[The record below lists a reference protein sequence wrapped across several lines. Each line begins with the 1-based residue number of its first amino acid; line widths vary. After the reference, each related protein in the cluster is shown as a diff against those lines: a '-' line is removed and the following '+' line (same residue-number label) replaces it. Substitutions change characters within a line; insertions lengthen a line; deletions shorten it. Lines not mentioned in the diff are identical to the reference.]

1 MRGHDGVMAAES
13 SCSLKLLCPN
23 TCRTWSR
30 VLLRSCSDLMMELT
44 SSLCSL
50 ILISD
55 SLCMLI
61 MLIPTPWWWNR
72 NSEISSWAQVA
83 PEWIRIMWVFHLLF
97 SLRFHWLWLFDLCLS
112 KLRLTLSS
120 GLPNPMH
127 IPGGPPQF
135 SSMEEMGV
143 GSNRAKRYSS
153 QRQRAVP
160 EPAPP
165 MHLGVMEGHYYEP
178 SKT

>member
-1 MRGHDGVMAAES
+1 MF
-13 SCSLKLLCPN
+13 L
-23 TCRTWSR
+23 
-30 VLLRSCSDLMMELT
+30 
-44 SSLCSL
+44 
-50 ILISD
+50 
-55 SLCMLI
+55 
-61 MLIPTPWWWNR
+61 PT
-72 NSEISSWAQVA
+72 
-83 PEWIRIMWVFHLLF
+83 
-97 SLRFHWLWLFDLCLS
+97 
-112 KLRLTLSS
+112 

-135 SSMEEMGV
+135 SGMDEIGV

-178 SKT
+178 SKMIT

>member
-1 MRGHDGVMAAES
+1 METDQDYKTVDV
-13 SCSLKLLCPN
+13 
-23 TCRTWSR
+23 CR
-30 VLLRSCSDLMMELT
+30 VNFM
-44 SSLCSL
+44 
-50 ILISD
+50 
-55 SLCMLI
+55 
-61 MLIPTPWWWNR
+61 
-72 NSEISSWAQVA
+72 
-83 PEWIRIMWVFHLLF
+83 F
-97 SLRFHWLWLFDLCLS
+97 LS
-112 KLRLTLSS
+112 I

-143 GSNRAKRYSS
+143 SSNRAKRYSS

-178 SKT
+178 SKMIT